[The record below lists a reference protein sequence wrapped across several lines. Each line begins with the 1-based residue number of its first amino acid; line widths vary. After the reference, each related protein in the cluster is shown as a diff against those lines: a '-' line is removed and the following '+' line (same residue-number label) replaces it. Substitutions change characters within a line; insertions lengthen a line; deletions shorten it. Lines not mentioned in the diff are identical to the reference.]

1 MLAERSMLQNELVR
15 EIGPDTEFTG
25 ALLRKVRQ
33 SQGVELKEIS
43 ERTKIARSHLQA
55 IEEEQFDA
63 LPAVVYVRGFVNEL
77 AKYLKLDPPQVQ
89 RTYLRRLRE
98 SQAGRSKGAS

>member
-1 MLAERSMLQNELVR
+1 
-15 EIGPDTEFTG
+15 
-25 ALLRKVRQ
+25 VRQ
-33 SQGVELKEIS
+33 SQGIELKEIA
-43 ERTKIARSHLQA
+43 ERTKISKSHLLA
-55 IEEEQFDA
+55 IEEEQFEA
-63 LPAVVYVRGFVNEL
+63 LPAVVYVRGFVNEI